1 MPSGGARPGAGRPV
15 SGNRK
20 ISLTLRLLPETLE
33 MLNRLAEKE
42 CTTRGEVVDSLVL
55 KCKNL

>member
-55 KCKNL
+55 RFKKF